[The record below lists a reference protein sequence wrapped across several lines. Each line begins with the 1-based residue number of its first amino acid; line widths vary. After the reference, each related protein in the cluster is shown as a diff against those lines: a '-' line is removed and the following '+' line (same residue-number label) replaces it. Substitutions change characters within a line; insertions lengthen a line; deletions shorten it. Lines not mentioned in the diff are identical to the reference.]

1 MNESKE
7 DYHDTDFN
15 IGENTQDYMLNYMT
29 QRSPNGSPNDSEEE
43 PTQVLLDPSQN
54 TMFQPSQQGG
64 YVNYANNPTSYFFNP
79 STDSF
84 QSLYSAI
91 RQSTNPI
98 DTATTADNPT
108 ASTVTNVT
116 IDGLAPPPDL
126 ASVVSPTRYHHH
138 HVPNIPTNNRSQHHP
153 ELLQNVQEP
162 SDGGSMGE
170 EADSDDSE
178 AIEMTVEEEIQLC
191 LVSDIEWFNHIQEQ
205 SCIPT
210 NTSKT
215 PTPRKMNPGLWAM
228 LGKMSLQWEK
238 WGWYRAQRGTKIDPK
253 TNKIKKLN
261 NGDMKG
267 QAVRQILNKRQQL
280 TRPNIPE
287 KYFDNTSTRVN
298 NRTEYWF
305 LSKYEFLKWANSQYK
320 VDLRAREE
328 KLKPQPS
335 DIIRV
340 FGIATS
346 SYARDDITKLTEA
359 KAYKR
364 SDLDGAMPFLDAIFC
379 RWQEK
384 FNDPSFDLFIPARS
398 KHLATINDLNPNSI
412 TRINIMRSHTWIK
425 SVYQKVMKEYNYS
438 MSNWKSGTGGG
449 LAPQKILQGIGR
461 KEIVWSIFPIT
472 GNMVSATILHTFLC
486 MTRTLGT
493 FLIQ

>member
-91 RQSTNPI
+91 RQSTNPT

-116 IDGLAPPPDL
+116 IGGLAPPPDL

-170 EADSDDSE
+170 EADADDSE

-238 WGWYRAQRGTKIDPK
+238 WGWYQAQRGTKIDPK

-261 NGDMKG
+261 NGDMEG
-267 QAVRQILNKRQQL
+267 QAVCQILNKRQKL